1 MTKIGMKNNTLFLFI
16 LITSFS
22 SCKLVRPFFVKNEK
36 KEIRKEKR
44 EEKKSEKIEKKP
56 DVVVTPKDTLSLPAK
71 DTLAARAMIEYRN
84 LEYNTMQLKAK
95 MHYESN
101 DQKQNFNIHFR
112 LKNNETIWASISAPI
127 IGELARAIIT
137 PDSVKALDRF
147 NKKYYLYSYRELIKL
162 INIDV
167 EFSTLQQIIIGN
179 AIATDGSIK
188 DIKTL
193 AGMSTFVIKS
203 TDYINQLTYNN
214 TDSTLRL
221 MQLQTTRPI
230 STSSI
235 LINFYKYD
243 VFNQYFLSTQRS
255 YHIQDLKGASTLD
268 MDINKYE
275 INIPMDFPYSVPANY
290 KFGNK

>member
-1 MTKIGMKNNTLFLFI
+1 MTKIGMKNSTLFLFI
-16 LITSFS
+16 FIMFLS

-36 KEIRKEKR
+36 KETRKEKR
-44 EEKKSEKIEKKP
+44 EEKKT
-56 DVVVTPKDTLSLPAK
+56 DVVITPKDTLSLPAK
-71 DTLAARAMIEYRN
+71 DTIAARKMIEYRQ
-84 LEYNTMQLKAK
+84 LEYNTIQLKAK

-101 DQKQNFNIHFR
+101 NQKQSFNIHFR

-147 NKKYYLYSYRELIKL
+147 NKKYYLYSYSELIKL

-179 AIATDGSIK
+179 AIATDGPIK
-188 DIKTL
+188 DIQKL
-193 AGMSTFVIKS
+193 AGLSTFVIKS
-203 TDYINQLTYNN
+203 NDYINQLTYNN

-221 MQLQTTRPI
+221 LQLQTARPI

-235 LINFYKYD
+235 LINFYKYEA
-243 VFNQYFLSTQRS
+243 FNQHLLSIQRS

-275 INIPMDFPYSVPANY
+275 IDIPIDFPYSVPANY